1 MSQEVAA
8 FFQKES
14 ARALVSRLKELGVNM
29 AAQQQ
34 EAKGTLLA
42 GKTFVLTGT
51 LPTMSRKEA
60 SRLMRKRG

>member
-1 MSQEVAA
+1 MPSKRTNDSVERILQE
-8 FFQKES
+8 
-14 ARALVSRLKELGVNM
+14 LN
-29 AAQQQ
+29 QQQ

-60 SRLMRKRG
+60 SPAH